1 MSMTEVLPDVII
13 PANDPQV
20 QSNEVTPTNELAAAK
35 YMREI
40 GYWSPS
46 KYPNFQKRK
55 EKNTKKKKSTRYP
68 KKESKKDIPAITNM
82 TAFREVSP
90 VMDQH

>member
-1 MSMTEVLPDVII
+1 MSMTEVLPDVI
-13 PANDPQV
+13 PANDPEV
-20 QSNEVTPTNELAAAK
+20 QSNGVTPTNELAAAK

-55 EKNTKKKKSTRYP
+55 EKNTKKKKSNP
-68 KKESKKDIPAITNM
+68 LPKKDIPAITNM

>member
-55 EKNTKKKKSTRYP
+55 EKNTKKKKSNP
-68 KKESKKDIPAITNM
+68 LPKKDIPAITNM